1 MATGSAIILSND
13 EQTVSVCSGCLKEIG
28 TELVVSYEFDSLI
41 LALQENDYNVVI
53 CDCSNNFEKCLQW
66 VKIIKKMRPKVAL
79 IVISQEIKK
88 NTGGVLYQEGI
99 FHLSEK
105 PLDKEYLREI
115 LEAIVIP
122 RKRKCK

>member
-13 EQTVSVCSGCLKEIG
+13 EQTVSVCSSCLNDTGID
-28 TELVVSYEFDSLI
+28 LVVTAEFDGLI
-41 LALQENDYNVVI
+41 LALQENDYNVII

-99 FHLSEK
+99 FHLTEK

-115 LEAIVIP
+115 LKAIIIP
-122 RKRKCK
+122 GKM

>member
-13 EQTVSVCSGCLKEIG
+13 EQTVSVCSSCLNDTGID
-28 TELVVSYEFDSLI
+28 LVVTAEFDGFI
-41 LALQENDYNVVI
+41 LALQENDYDVII

-99 FHLSEK
+99 FHLTEK

-115 LEAIVIP
+115 LKAIIIP
-122 RKRKCK
+122 GKM

>member
-1 MATGSAIILSND
+1 METGSSIILSND
-13 EQTVSVCSGCLKEIG
+13 EQTVSVCSGCLNDTGID
-28 TELVVSYEFDSLI
+28 LVVTAEFDGFI
-41 LALQENDYNVVI
+41 LALQENDYDVII

-99 FHLSEK
+99 FHLTEK

-115 LEAIVIP
+115 LKAIIIP
-122 RKRKCK
+122 GKM